1 MVYVYGFPYYVKLT
15 ESPIIHKLR
24 ILQNNI
30 DKTEIIE
37 IFVDVIIKHEQ
48 SSIRDFIENGYQD
61 CLILENVWSK
71 MYVVSDMELNE
82 QQITTL
88 DSKLQGLYIDLKI
101 DKPKKISYI
110 YQYRMIEQQP
120 SLMNAIETYDN
131 ITIHYPDIISDDY
144 VYYNVVTPRKQG
156 CIESNDDRINYRLL
170 EKRQTFSSIHG
181 ILNTIDGSVDIFN
194 YFPLVRTTNVY
205 VLGPEWFIVPGTQ
218 QVAVLQIDSMVFWLI
233 TRDSFIS
240 KTNNVCVLE
249 DLKYNTFNANRLNL
263 QQLDAIQNVF
273 TRYNFTNLSS
283 TEHRIMGMDNN
294 LIMYIGVCDE
304 EELGTYSSSLAQFY

>member
-88 DSKLQGLYIDLKI
+88 DSK
-101 DKPKKISYI
+101 
-110 YQYRMIEQQP
+110 
-120 SLMNAIETYDN
+120 
-131 ITIHYPDIISDDY
+131 
-144 VYYNVVTPRKQG
+144 
-156 CIESNDDRINYRLL
+156 
-170 EKRQTFSSIHG
+170 
-181 ILNTIDGSVDIFN
+181 
-194 YFPLVRTTNVY
+194 
-205 VLGPEWFIVPGTQ
+205 
-218 QVAVLQIDSMVFWLI
+218 
-233 TRDSFIS
+233 
-240 KTNNVCVLE
+240 
-249 DLKYNTFNANRLNL
+249 
-263 QQLDAIQNVF
+263 
-273 TRYNFTNLSS
+273 
-283 TEHRIMGMDNN
+283 
-294 LIMYIGVCDE
+294 
-304 EELGTYSSSLAQFY
+304 